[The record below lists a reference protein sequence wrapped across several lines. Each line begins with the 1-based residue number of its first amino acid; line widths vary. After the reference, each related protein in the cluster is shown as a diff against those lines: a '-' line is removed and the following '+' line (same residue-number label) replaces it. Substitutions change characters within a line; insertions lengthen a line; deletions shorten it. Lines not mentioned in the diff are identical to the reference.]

1 MKTNIHTSESLK
13 SQDDPSTDNFHYQL
27 DDGERYLLTDG
38 EADWLF
44 NWVRGKYAIADH
56 LIENIEETDDGCVYT
71 MDPIGLGEA
80 LEADGMFPKAVM
92 LSDDSALQAIMFY
105 SAFEPIEC

>member
-1 MKTNIHTSESLK
+1 MNTKQIHTSEALK
-13 SQDDPSTDNFHYQL
+13 SQDGEFENFHYQL

-44 NWVRGKYAIADH
+44 NWVRGKYCIADH
-56 LIENIEETDDGCVYT
+56 LIENIEETDDGYVYT
-71 MDPIGLGEA
+71 IDTIGLGEA

-105 SAFEPIEC
+105 SACEPIEC